1 LSRDHLRL
9 IFHAAIVLF
18 VGLTCGL
25 PTVLEE
31 APNASRHWH
40 TAHEAL
46 IMMGVWMLATAGV
59 MPVLSLE
66 RREMAA
72 LRWSMLG
79 VGYGFMVTLLIQ
91 GVTGYPSFEP
101 GASPI
106 RIVEFAG
113 SIVGILGAVMT
124 ALITLRGAKAALDG
138 RAKD

>member
-1 LSRDHLRL
+1 
-9 IFHAAIVLF
+9 
-18 VGLTCGL
+18 
-25 PTVLEE
+25 
-31 APNASRHWH
+31 
-40 TAHEAL
+40 
-46 IMMGVWMLATAGV
+46 
-59 MPVLSLE
+59 
-66 RREMAA
+66 MAA

-79 VGYGFMVTLLIQ
+79 VDYGFMVTLIIQ

>member
-46 IMMGVWMLATAGV
+46 IMMGAWMLATAGV

-79 VGYGFMVTLLIQ
+79 VDYGFMVTLIIQ